1 MYRILVTTVFEDYIL
16 KNKFNSRGEAEK
28 FERQNL
34 EKLKKA
40 CNYPVGDW
48 KIIEVTGNKAW
59 ADLIIGAM
67 EKEL

>member
-1 MYRILVTTVFEDYIL
+1 MYRIWVTTVLEDYIL
-16 KNKFNSRGEAEK
+16 KNKFSSRGEAEE

-40 CNYPVGDW
+40 SNYPVGDW
-48 KIIEVTGNKAW
+48 EIIEVTGNEAW

-67 EKEL
+67 EK